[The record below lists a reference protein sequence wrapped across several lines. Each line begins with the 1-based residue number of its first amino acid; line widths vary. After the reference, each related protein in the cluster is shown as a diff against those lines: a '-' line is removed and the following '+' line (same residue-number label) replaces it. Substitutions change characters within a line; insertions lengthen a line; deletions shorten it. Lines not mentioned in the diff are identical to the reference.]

1 MVSEMKTLKKDLVVH
16 GEVEKELAKRS
27 HFCQK
32 VIDKYKV
39 QIKELKEEQEWSKN
53 NEEAATMEEG
63 NGNGNGNNKGNH

>member
-1 MVSEMKTLKKDLVVH
+1 MVSEMRTLKKDLVVH

-39 QIKELKEEQEWSKN
+39 QIKEFKEELEWSKT
-53 NEEAATMEEG
+53 NEDASMMEDG
-63 NGNGNGNNKGNH
+63 NGEKIKGNL